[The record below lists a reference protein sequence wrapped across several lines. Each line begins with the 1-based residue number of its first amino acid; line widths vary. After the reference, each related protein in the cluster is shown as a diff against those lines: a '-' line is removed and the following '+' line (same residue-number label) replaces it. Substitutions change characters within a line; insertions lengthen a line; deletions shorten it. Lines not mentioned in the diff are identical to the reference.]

1 MAVRSDKEYLFR
13 EAPIPRAVLELAVP
27 TVIGQIILVIYNMS
41 DTFFISLTG
50 SDAMITAVT
59 VCMPAFTAISAVSNL
74 FGVGGAAAISRFR
87 GRGRLKAAK
96 GAVSFA
102 VYGCLITAAVYSLA
116 VLLLTRTVIQL
127 LGGGAAGVSPY
138 VRQYLLTTV
147 VMGCIPTAMATMLSH
162 LVRSEGRSVHAA
174 LGVALGGVLNIG
186 LDPLFMFVLMPK
198 GDEVRGA
205 AMATALS
212 NLAAFLYFAAVVH
225 KGRGRSILSFKLRR
239 SAKDRAVVA
248 EVLKSGLPAC
258 IMTLFESVSYAVL
271 DKLLSSY
278 GIMVQAGI
286 GVAKKVNMLAHCM
299 VRGISQGILPLI
311 AYNFAS
317 KDHRRMRAATTFG
330 LAISVGVSCL
340 CTAACLLFPDELIA
354 IFLQD
359 GESASYGVAFLKILC
374 LGCPL
379 SAGAYMVISFFQAVG
394 SGGRSFFLAIMRK
407 GVLDITLMF
416 ILGTAFPVHGTVW
429 ATPAADG
436 ICFLAAIVLLVLF
449 LRKHRVEEKPVLD
462 EEEVEVPDIAP
473 EPVHFPGGI

>member
-27 TVIGQIILVIYNMS
+27 TVIGQIILVIYNMA

-87 GRGRLKAAK
+87 GQGRLRAAK

-116 VLLLTRTVIQL
+116 ALIFMGTFIRL
-127 LGGGAAGVSPY
+127 LGGGAIGVAPY
-138 VRQYLLTTV
+138 VKQYLLTTV
-147 VMGCIPTAMATMLSH
+147 VMGCVPTAAATMLSH

-174 LGVALGGVLNIG
+174 LGVALGGALNIG
-186 LDPLFMFVLMPK
+186 LDPLFMFVIMPK
-198 GDEVRGA
+198 GAEVLGA

-212 NLAAFLYFAAVVH
+212 NLAAFLYFAVLVLR
-225 KGRGRSILSFKLRR
+225 GRGRSILSFKLRK
-239 SAKDRAVVA
+239 SATERAVMS

-271 DKLLSSY
+271 DKLLSAH
-278 GIMVQAGI
+278 GIAVQAGI

-299 VRGISQGILPLI
+299 VRGISQGVLPLI

-317 KDHRRMRAATTFG
+317 GDRRRMRSATVFG
-330 LAISVGVSCL
+330 LVLAVGVSCL
-340 CTAACLLFPDELIA
+340 CTALCLIFPGELISV
-354 IFLQD
+354 FLRD
-359 GESASYGVAFLKILC
+359 GASAEYGAAFLKILC

-407 GVLDITLMF
+407 GVLDIPLMF
-416 ILGTAFPVHGTVW
+416 ILGTALPVLGTVW

-436 ICFLAAIVLLVLF
+436 ICFLAAIVLLALF
-449 LRKHRVEEKPVLD
+449 LKEHRAEEKPVLD
-462 EEEVEVPDIAP
+462 EEDVDVPDLAP
-473 EPVHFPGGI
+473 EPLHLPGGI